1 MHSIKYN
8 ILNEQEYCEERE
20 EVIQELRL
28 YQSRTQKRNDLIQT
42 NYDEQELKEYVKY
55 KKNCY
60 NKEDER
66 ENDY

>member
-1 MHSIKYN
+1 MNSIKYN
-8 ILNEQEYCEERE
+8 ILN
-20 EVIQELRL
+20 
-28 YQSRTQKRNDLIQT
+28 
-42 NYDEQELKEYVKY
+42 EQELKEYVKY